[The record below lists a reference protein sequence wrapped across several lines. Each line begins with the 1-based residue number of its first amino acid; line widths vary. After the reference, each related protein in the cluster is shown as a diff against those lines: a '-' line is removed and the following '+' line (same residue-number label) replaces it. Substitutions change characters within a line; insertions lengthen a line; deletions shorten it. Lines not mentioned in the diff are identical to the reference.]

1 MRKFEYEDTPMADGF
16 PSVTLGDVERAIA
29 DVSYTVLTDSSGR
42 ASTTTVCMITL
53 DNGHS
58 VIGSSACV
66 VPEKFNREMGEKCA
80 YEKAMDEVWAL
91 LEYELRLKLL
101 SQ

>member
-16 PSVTLGDVERAIA
+16 PFVTLGDVERAVA
-29 DVSYTVLTDSSGR
+29 DVSYTVLCNSKGR

-58 VIGSSACV
+58 VIGSSSCV
-66 VPEKFNREMGEKCA
+66 VPEKFNREMGEKCS
-80 YEKAMDEVWAL
+80 YRRAMGEVWAL
-91 LEYELRLKLL
+91 LGYELRLKLS

>member
-1 MRKFEYEDTPMADGF
+1 MRRFEFEDTPMADGL
-16 PSVTLGDVERAIA
+16 PTVTLGDVERAVA
-29 DVSYTVLTDSSGR
+29 DVSYTVLCNSQGR

-53 DNGHS
+53 DNGHT

-66 VPEKFNREMGEKCA
+66 VAEKFNREMGEKCA

-91 LEYELRLKLL
+91 LGYELRLKLS

>member
-16 PSVTLGDVERAIA
+16 PSVTLGDVKRAVA
-29 DVSYTVLTDSSGR
+29 DVSYTVLCNSQGR

-66 VPEKFNREMGEKCA
+66 VAEKFNREMGEKCA

-91 LEYELRLKLL
+91 LGYELRLKL
-101 SQ
+101 SAQ